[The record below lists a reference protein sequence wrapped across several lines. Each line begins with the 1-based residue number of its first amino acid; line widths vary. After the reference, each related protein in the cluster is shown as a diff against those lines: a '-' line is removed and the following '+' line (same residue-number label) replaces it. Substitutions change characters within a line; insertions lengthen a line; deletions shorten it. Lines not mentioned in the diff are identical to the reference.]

1 MWSARGEG
9 AGSATP
15 SCYVLEAKSR
25 SASKF
30 QGSTGIIY
38 IKTHIPTICWN
49 YILPQLH
56 TVNFPRFRIVTPP
69 PPLGG
74 GAGVTVWLCA
84 WVWKYRPCQIL
95 RTPLNWKQSPTLW
108 LLQRID
114 YEVKKKQCWGAETD
128 FLDLQQN
135 KKENPCLCSI
145 NESLASEL
153 RSITCR
159 ITLGLNNFHG
169 CPRWVIDIF
178 PHNFTIKRSNYMK
191 ATFITLFIC
200 ISDDNF

>member
-69 PPLGG
+69 PWGG
-74 GAGVTVWLCA
+74 RGLLCDC
-84 WVWKYRPCQIL
+84 VRGCE
-95 RTPLNWKQSPTLW
+95 N
-108 LLQRID
+108 ID
-114 YEVKKKQCWGAETD
+114 HAKSCARHW
-128 FLDLQQN
+128 
-135 KKENPCLCSI
+135 I
-145 NESLASEL
+145 ESSHLHCGYCSEL
-153 RSITCR
+153 ITRWKKTMLRSWNRFFGSSRKTKNKI
-159 ITLGLNNFHG
+159 LVYVVLMN
-169 CPRWVIDIF
+169 PWPPSSV
-178 PHNFTIKRSNYMK
+178 P
-191 ATFITLFIC
+191 
-200 ISDDNF
+200 